1 MIKAGQRLKETRLQ
15 KGLSIDQV
23 SQGTKI
29 RPKFI
34 TAIEKGEYDSLPSPA
49 YAQGFVRNYAE
60 FLGLSTN
67 EVLAL
72 FRREFDEEKAYKVL
86 PEGFSKQREFPVIKV
101 RIQRAV
107 YVLIGVF
114 LLLGGF
120 LLYQYR
126 SAFFDPSLTVSS
138 PKEGSI
144 TSLQVTVQG
153 KTEPSATVMVN
164 TVPVAVD
171 DEGTFTKRVTLFPG
185 KETIEVRSKNRF
197 GRESV
202 VERRIE
208 VKQ

>member
-1 MIKAGQRLKETRLQ
+1 MIRAGQRLKETRLQ
-15 KGLSIDQV
+15 KGFSIEAV

-29 RPKFI
+29 RPNFI
-34 TAIEKGEYDSLPSPA
+34 TAIERGEYQKLPSPA

-60 FLGLSTN
+60 YLGLSST

-86 PEGFSKQREFPVIKV
+86 PTGFSKQREFPITRR

-107 YVLIGVF
+107 YLMAVVF

-126 SAFFDPSLTVSS
+126 SAFFDPMLSVTS
-138 PKEGSI
+138 PKEGAI

-153 KTEPSATVMVN
+153 KTEASATVMVDN
-164 TVPVAVD
+164 VPVAVD
-171 DEGTFTKRVTLFPG
+171 DEGTFIKRVTLFPG

-202 VERRIE
+202 MERRIE